1 MPSKAELLLAEV
13 GLYLSNL
20 NSKDDQLRNSKF
32 MKVYGEKLS
41 DKIHDYLIY
50 GKKLEKIV

>member
-1 MPSKAELLLAEV
+1 MSNKAGQLLAEV

-20 NSKDDQLRNSKF
+20 NAKDDQLRNSRF

-41 DKIHDYLIY
+41 NKISDYF
-50 GKKLEKIV
+50 